1 LGKFDLY
8 KVDLK
13 NMQQDILELE
23 YRLDNQFFAN
33 IDGEDVQKGKVNVSL
48 KIAKSS
54 IGGTFNLSF
63 SLNGIIIIPCDRC
76 LDDMEFP
83 IETTARL
90 IVKFGNDYS
99 EESDEIIIIPETE
112 GIINLA
118 WFLYE
123 FVALAIP
130 IKHIHGPGKCN
141 KQMSS
146 KLRKHTAK
154 SADDDDSDSFEMED
168 TEDIVLTDDDTE
180 ETTDPRW
187 DALKGLKEKK

>member
-13 NMQQDILELE
+13 NMKQDTLELE
-23 YRLDNQFFAN
+23 YLLDNQFFAN
-33 IDGEDVQKGKVNVSL
+33 IDGEDVQKGKVKVSL
-48 KIAKSS
+48 KITKVRE
-54 IGGTFNLSF
+54 IFE
-63 SLNGIIIIPCDRC
+63 LNFALAGVAVIPCDRC
-76 LDDMEFP
+76 LDDMDYP
-83 IETTARL
+83 IETTAHL
-90 IVKFGNDYS
+90 IVKFGKDYS
-99 EESDEIIIIPETE
+99 EESDEIIVIPETE

-130 IKHIHGPGKCN
+130 IKHVHAPGKCN

-146 KLRKHTAK
+146 KLKKHTAK
-154 SADDDDSDSFEMED
+154 STDEESSFDMEDADD
-168 TEDIVLTDDDTE
+168 IILTDEDTE

-187 DALKGLKEKK
+187 DALKGLKEEK